1 MSEQNRDQGDRSI
14 GGGRSKR
21 QRRKERQHQKVRGR
35 RFANRRQTAIR
46 VGIAA
51 VVITGLVVGAVF
63 FVIANS
69 KILPPTSFG
78 PGHSERFPPRQ
89 INSSPIP
96 RSIQEHVMERGGGHH
111 RIGSMLIQYNCDR
124 FDCEPDMVAKLRAIV
139 SARPSN
145 VYLAPYPAMDAK
157 IALAAPG
164 RLVILDDLD
173 ESRITR
179 FIFDNLGR

>member
-1 MSEQNRDQGDRSI
+1 MSERNRDQGDRSI

-21 QRRKERQHQKVRGR
+21 QRRKERQHQKVRVTR
-35 RFANRRQTAIR
+35 AANRRRKAITAG
-46 VGIAA
+46 VAA
-51 VVITGLVVGAVF
+51 VVLAGLVVGAVF

-78 PGHSERFPPRQ
+78 PSHSERFPARQ
-89 INSSPIP
+89 INSVPIP
-96 RSIQEHVMERGGGHH
+96 LAIQEHVMERGNDHAT
-111 RIGSMLIQYNCDR
+111 GSMLIQYNCDR
-124 FDCEPDMVAKLRAIV
+124 FDCEPGLINTLEEIV

-145 VYLAPYPAMDAK
+145 VYLAPFPAMDAK

-164 RLVILDDLD
+164 RLVTLDELD
-173 ESRITR
+173 ESRITK

>member
-1 MSEQNRDQGDRSI
+1 MSEPNRDQGDRSI

-21 QRRKERQHQKVRGR
+21 QRRKERQHQKVRVTR
-35 RFANRRQTAIR
+35 AANRRRTAITAG
-46 VGIAA
+46 VAT
-51 VVITGLVVGAVF
+51 VVLAGLVVGAVF

-78 PGHSERFPPRQ
+78 PSHSEQFPARQ
-89 INSSPIP
+89 INRVPIP
-96 RSIQEHVMERGGGHH
+96 LPIQEHVMERGGGHH
-111 RIGSMLIQYNCDR
+111 LIGSMLIQYNCDR
-124 FDCEPDMVAKLRAIV
+124 FECEPGLIAALEEIV

-145 VYLAPYPAMDAK
+145 VYLAPFPAMDAK

-164 RLVILDDLD
+164 RLVTLDELD
-173 ESRITR
+173 ESRITK

>member
-1 MSEQNRDQGDRSI
+1 MSLNNRDQGDRSI

-21 QRRKERQHQKVRGR
+21 QRRKERQHQKVRVTR
-35 RFANRRQTAIR
+35 AANRRRMAITAG
-46 VGIAA
+46 VAT
-51 VVITGLVVGAVF
+51 VVLAGLVVGAVF

-78 PGHSERFPPRQ
+78 PSHSEQFPARQ
-89 INSSPIP
+89 INSVPIP
-96 RSIQEHVMERGGGHH
+96 LPIQEHVMERGGGHH
-111 RIGSMLIQYNCDR
+111 LKGSMLIQYNCDR
-124 FDCEPDMVAKLRAIV
+124 FECEPDMIARLREIV

-145 VYLAPYPAMDAK
+145 VYLAPFPAMDAK

-164 RLVILDDLD
+164 RLVTLDELD

>member
-1 MSEQNRDQGDRSI
+1 M

-21 QRRKERQHQKVRGR
+21 QRVKERRHQRTRGDR
-35 RFANRRQTAIR
+35 TANRRRTAIR

-63 FVIANS
+63 FVISNS

-78 PGHSERFPPRQ
+78 PAHSEQFPSRQ

-96 RSIQEHVMERGGGHH
+96 RPIREHVMERGGGHH
-111 RIGSMLIQYNCDR
+111 LKGSMLIQYNCDR
-124 FDCEPDMVAKLRAIV
+124 FECEPDMITRLREIV

-145 VYLAPYPAMDAK
+145 VYLAPFPAMDAK

-164 RLVILDDLD
+164 RLVTLDELD